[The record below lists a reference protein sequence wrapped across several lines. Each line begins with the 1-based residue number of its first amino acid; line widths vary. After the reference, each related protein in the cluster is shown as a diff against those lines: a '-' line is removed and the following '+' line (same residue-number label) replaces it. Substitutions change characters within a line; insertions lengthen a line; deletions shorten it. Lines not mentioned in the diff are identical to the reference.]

1 MTMQGGMGE
10 ALVAVRHVMVIDD
23 EDDCIFVTRMVLKRA
38 GFAGRVTTHRS
49 GADALA
55 WYREH
60 GTIEA
65 PDVLFVDINMPV
77 MNGFEFLGHC
87 SMEGWLPDQR
97 TTVVMF
103 SSSVLPTDIER
114 ARSFPFVNGYA
125 EKALDVDRFINI
137 CQEHAERTG

>member
-1 MTMQGGMGE
+1 MTSEGGMAA
-10 ALVAVRHVMVIDD
+10 ALAAVRHVMVIDD

-38 GFAGRVTTHRS
+38 GFVGRITTLRS

-60 GTIEA
+60 STIDA

-87 SMEGWLPDQR
+87 STEGLLPDQR

-125 EKALDVDRFINI
+125 EKALDVDRFLNI

>member
-1 MTMQGGMGE
+1 MTMQGGMGG
-10 ALVAVRHVMVIDD
+10 ALAAVRHVMVIDD

-38 GFAGRVTTHRS
+38 GFVGRISTLRS

-60 GTIEA
+60 STIDA

-77 MNGFEFLGHC
+77 MNGFEFLGQC
-87 SMEGWLPDQR
+87 STEGWLPDQR

-125 EKALDVDRFINI
+125 EKALDVDRFLNI

>member
-1 MTMQGGMGE
+1 MTREGGVVA
-10 ALVAVRHVMVIDD
+10 ALGAVRHVMVIDD

-38 GFAGRVTTHRS
+38 GFVGRVTTHRS

-55 WYREH
+55 WYREN
-60 GTIEA
+60 GSIDA

-77 MNGFEFLGHC
+77 MNGFEFLDHC

-137 CQEHAERTG
+137 CQEHAQRAG

>member
-1 MTMQGGMGE
+1 MTTVGE
-10 ALVAVRHVMVIDD
+10 MDAALAAVRHVMVIDD

-38 GFAGRVTTHRS
+38 GFMGRVTAHRS

-60 GTIEA
+60 RAMDA

-87 SMEGWLPDQR
+87 STEGLLPDHR

-125 EKALDVDRFINI
+125 EKALDVDRFLNI
-137 CQEHAERTG
+137 CQEHAQRTG